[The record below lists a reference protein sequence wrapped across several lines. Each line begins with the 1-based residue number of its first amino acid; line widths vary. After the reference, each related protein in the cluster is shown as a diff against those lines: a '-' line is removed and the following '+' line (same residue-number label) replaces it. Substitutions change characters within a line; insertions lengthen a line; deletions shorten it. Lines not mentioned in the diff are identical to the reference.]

1 MEEILDISESF
12 QQIIIVGITN
22 SLLYANC
29 KDNLLTEACLY
40 LLLLPWQ
47 QHIRQLTYQK
57 TKVCIN
63 LFAAIFGDQ
72 RIKGFGEKGE

>member
-12 QQIIIVGITN
+12 QQNIIVGITN

-57 TKVCIN
+57 TNVCIN